1 MAKVQVRLKMR
12 GIQKILRDAQPTVAE
27 IGKQIADAAGP
38 GFEMVER
45 PQEFT
50 GRVYVQTA
58 NRDGAKR
65 QAESA
70 VLERAMGSV
79 R

>member
-12 GIQKILRDAQPTVAE
+12 GIQKVLRDYQPELAKL
-27 IGKQIADAAGP
+27 GKEIADAAGP

-45 PQEFT
+45 PQDFT
-50 GRVYVQTA
+50 ARVYVQTA